1 MTILENPHPLLTTKL
16 EPLEVID
23 DRVAQDAASMLLLC
37 KSMNGLGLAANQV
50 GLTYRIFV
58 LPSLAQPVCINPAIV
73 KHSKT
78 QVRSLEG
85 CLSLPGYRNV
95 VMRWNTVDVEYY
107 NLDGELCT
115 AHLEGNDALGWQ
127 HELEHL
133 DGILINM
140 KKIDGY
146 SL

>member
-58 LPSLAQPVCINPAIV
+58 LPSLAQPVCINPRLIRGKNLV
-73 KHSKT
+73 K
-78 QVRSLEG
+78 SLEG
-85 CLSLPGYRNV
+85 CLSIPGYRNV
-95 VMRWNTVDVEYY
+95 VSRYNNIKVEYY
-107 NLDGELCT
+107 NLDGKLVSI
-115 AHLEGNDALGWQ
+115 ALAGEQAYAFQ
-127 HELEHL
+127 HELRHL
-133 DGILINM
+133 DGITLLQEPKLAN
-140 KKIDGY
+140 Y